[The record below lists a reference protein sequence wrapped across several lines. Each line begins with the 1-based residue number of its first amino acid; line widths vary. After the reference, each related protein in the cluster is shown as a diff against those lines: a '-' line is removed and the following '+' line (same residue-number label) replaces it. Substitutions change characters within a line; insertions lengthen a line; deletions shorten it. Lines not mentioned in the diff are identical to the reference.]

1 VGGQSFAAVQKSE
14 DERERRGTM
23 KNFIAGNWVDKAK
36 QIEVRNPFDD
46 SVIDTVPKAE
56 AADLEK
62 ALVFA
67 ERGAKVM
74 AKLSSYERWK
84 ILRQAADFMAARNEE
99 LGKIISKEE
108 GKIIAEGR
116 GEASRAV
123 ETMMGSAEEAKR
135 IHGETVPLDADP
147 TGTKKLGFTLRI
159 PCGVVAAIAPFNFPL
174 NLVCHKVGPALAAG
188 NSVVIKPASDTPL
201 SALKLT
207 EILLEAGLP
216 PEGIQCITGSGGEI
230 GDSLVA
236 DRRVRKVTF
245 TGSRE
250 VGDRICRTAGI
261 KKVTME
267 LGSNSPVII
276 MPDADLDKVAAVVS
290 MTGYGNAGQTCI
302 STQRVLTSKKVY
314 GDFLSALK
322 PKVEALTTGNQ
333 LDEKSKVGPMVKE
346 SEAVRV
352 DEWINEAVGG
362 GARVVAGGGRRGA
375 IYMPAVVADVHP
387 DMRISRDELFGPAV
401 AVTPFETIEEAIAL
415 ANDSIYG
422 LAAGIFTEN
431 VEWAMKFAREAEA
444 GNLHVNWGS
453 QWRVDLMPYGGLKD
467 SGFGKEGP
475 RYAVEEMT
483 ELKMVVF
490 HLNS

>member
-1 VGGQSFAAVQKSE
+1 
-14 DERERRGTM
+14 M
-23 KNFIAGNWVDKAK
+23 KNFIAGEWVDKAK
-36 QIEVRNPFDD
+36 KIEVKNPFDNA
-46 SVIDTVPKAE
+46 VIDTVPRAD
-56 AADLEK
+56 AGDLEK
-62 ALVFA
+62 ALEFA

-74 AKLSSYERWK
+74 AKLASYERWR
-84 ILRQAADFMAARNEE
+84 ILRKAADLMSARNDE
-99 LGKIISKEE
+99 LGRLISQEE
-108 GKIIAEGR
+108 GKIVAEGR

-147 TGTKKLGFTLRI
+147 TGGKKLGFTLRV
-159 PCGVVAAIAPFNFPL
+159 PCGVVGAIAPFNFPL

-188 NSVVIKPASDTPL
+188 NSVIVKPASDTPL
-201 SALKLT
+201 SAVRLT

-216 PEGIQCITGSGGEI
+216 PEGIQCITGPGGEI
-230 GDSLVA
+230 GNALVA

-250 VGDRICRTAGI
+250 IGEAICRAAGI

-276 MPDADLDKVAAVVS
+276 MPDADLEKVAAVIS
-290 MTGYGNAGQTCI
+290 LTGYGNAGQTCI
-302 STQRVLTSKKVY
+302 STQRVLAAEEVY
-314 GDFLSALK
+314 GDFLAALK
-322 PKVEALTTGNQ
+322 PKVEGLKTGNQ
-333 LDEKSKVGPMVKE
+333 LDESSRVGPMVKE
-346 SEAVRV
+346 SEAARV
-352 DEWINEAVGG
+352 EQWIHEAVGG
-362 GARVVAGGGRRGA
+362 GARLVAGGGRRGA
-375 IYMPAVVADVHP
+375 IYMPAVIADVHP

-401 AVTPFETIEEAIAL
+401 AVTPFDTIDEAIAL
-415 ANDSIYG
+415 ANDSVYG

-431 VEWAMKFAREAEA
+431 IEWAMRFAREAEA

-490 HLNS
+490 HLSS